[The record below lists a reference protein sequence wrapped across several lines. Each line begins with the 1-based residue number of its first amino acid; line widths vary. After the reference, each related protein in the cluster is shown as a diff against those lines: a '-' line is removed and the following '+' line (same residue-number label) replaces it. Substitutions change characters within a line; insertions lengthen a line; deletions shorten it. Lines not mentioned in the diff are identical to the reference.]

1 MVTET
6 KDNMN
11 KMFETMNENM
21 GAAFDAGVQVQRVW
35 TEALGNCFK
44 TEAGCGPVFPAFEKS
59 TKQVAPL
66 ISKNVE
72 TMTELFETNARTG
85 MDSFKA
91 VCGVVKNFNAD
102 DLGEKSR
109 EAFDTTSE
117 ATRKTFDAFTRAG
130 KRTVENWSAFCTAS
144 FGENVGSRP
153 AAKPT
158 K

>member
-6 KDNMN
+6 KDNLN
-11 KMFETMNENM
+11 KMFETMNENL

-35 TEALGNCFK
+35 TDAVGNCFK
-44 TEAGCGPVFPAFEKS
+44 TDAGCGPVFPAFEKS
-59 TKQVAPL
+59 AKQLGPFV
-66 ISKNVE
+66 SKNVE
-72 TMTELFETNARTG
+72 TMTELFETSARTG

-91 VCGVVKNFNAD
+91 ACGVVKNFNAD
-102 DLGEKSR
+102 DVGEKSR

-117 ATRKTFDAFTRAG
+117 AARKTFDAFTRAG
-130 KRTVENWSAFCTAS
+130 QRTAENWSAFCTAS
-144 FGENVGSRP
+144 YDKNVGSRT